1 MLFSSYT
8 HDKLKEDTDKVKE
21 ELLKAI
27 SDLNNYDTP
36 TDLESLEDYQYD
48 LNQIVV
54 KYSPII
60 NELFALHKVKNN
72 KSKIIYN
79 VDEYYKW

>member
-27 SDLNNYDTP
+27 SDLNNYDIP
-36 TDLESLEDYQYD
+36 TDLESLENYQYD
-48 LNQIVV
+48 LNQIVI

>member
-8 HDKLKEDTDKVKE
+8 HDKLKEDTDIVKE

-36 TDLESLEDYQYD
+36 TDLESLENYQYD

-54 KYSPII
+54 KYSLII
-60 NELFALHKVKNN
+60 NELFAIHKVKNN

>member
-36 TDLESLEDYQYD
+36 TDLESLESYQYD
-48 LNQIVV
+48 LNQIVI

>member
-36 TDLESLEDYQYD
+36 TDLESLEDYHYD
-48 LNQIVV
+48 LNQIVR
-54 KYSPII
+54 KFSPVI
-60 NELFALHKVKNN
+60 NELFALYKVKNN
-72 KSKIIYN
+72 TSKIIYN
-79 VDEYYKW
+79 VDEDDL

>member
-36 TDLESLEDYQYD
+36 TDLESLENYQYD
-48 LNQIVV
+48 LNQIVI

>member
-36 TDLESLEDYQYD
+36 TDLESLENYQYD
-48 LNQIVV
+48 LNQIVI

-60 NELFALHKVKNN
+60 NELFALQKVKNN